1 MSGHP
6 VRQQA
11 EQDAGATRKWGEG
24 MTVKQ
29 ASHAIEMTASAVTAA
44 PPAKLWELLCDTSR
58 NPEWVEAPAAVPR
71 TDGPARLG
79 STYDEI
85 NPIIGPLRAKTR
97 WTVVEFDPPRRQV
110 HRSED
115 VPFSSESLVIIDVA
129 PSGEGS
135 NVTVTLQQRP
145 SLGAL
150 GTSVLGL
157 LKSQMSKGNER
168 SVRKLAELAALEA

>member
-1 MSGHP
+1 MGK
-6 VRQQA
+6 
-11 EQDAGATRKWGEG
+11 D

-29 ASHAIEMTASAVTAA
+29 ASHAIEMTASAVTAS
-44 PPAKLWELLCDTSR
+44 PPAKLWELLSDASR
-58 NPEWVEAPAAVPR
+58 NPEWVEATAAVPR
-71 TDGPARLG
+71 TDGRARLG

-85 NPIIGPLRAKTR
+85 NPIVGPWRARTR

-135 NVTVTLQQRP
+135 KVTVTLRQRP

-150 GTSVLGL
+150 GTCVLGL
-157 LKSQMSKGNER
+157 LKSQMRKGNER
-168 SVRKLAELAALEA
+168 SVRKLAELAAVEA